1 MGILKG
7 KVINHSDIELWVI
20 ETTTNHPHGPPIAHK
35 LSGKRKSPKNIDADG
50 FRRIDAK
57 PIDGHKEWWKILDA
71 NNADIYA
78 SGTDLKVCVT
88 YKRKVPDLH
97 FTAYV
102 SVDSNGWG
110 EPLKIVTA
118 IYKSKSRD
126 VIGYEIEGIG
136 RIDKQA
142 ALSMAKTGDLDNV
155 VLAKRG
161 TTRYLRSKPDQLSA
175 NNLQEVIVT

>member
-78 SGTDLKVCVT
+78 RGTDLKVCVT
-88 YKRKVPDLH
+88 YKRK
-97 FTAYV
+97 
-102 SVDSNGWG
+102 
-110 EPLKIVTA
+110 
-118 IYKSKSRD
+118 
-126 VIGYEIEGIG
+126 
-136 RIDKQA
+136 
-142 ALSMAKTGDLDNV
+142 MAKTGDLDNV